1 MGLGKGDVRHSCR
14 RFFPFLVLSFF
25 LSPALSLSLSLQGHV
40 VLLQESSIFYWSYDC
55 SQAWSLA
62 MGRLLS
68 WVCTPLP
75 DPRQWEAISCL
86 RFWLS
91 Q

>member
-1 MGLGKGDVRHSCR
+1 MYGILADV
-14 RFFPFLVLSFF
+14 FFPFLVLSFSPPPFPF
-25 LSPALSLSLSLQGHV
+25 LVLHV